1 MKRFCFFTLLLFLSA
16 FTACTYEAESVE
28 VRPETLVMAIGNTYQ
43 MHAKVKPDKASQH
56 VNWSST
62 DASIATVSD
71 LGMITAVRPGK
82 CEIRVYA
89 GDVKAACQ
97 LTVK

>member
-1 MKRFCFFTLLLFLSA
+1 MKRYFIFTCLLVFVTLA
-16 FTACTYEAESVE
+16 ACKHDAESVE
-28 VRPETLVMAIGNTYQ
+28 VRPETLVMAVGNTYQ

-56 VNWSST
+56 VEWSST
-62 DASIATVSD
+62 DASVATVSD

-82 CEIRVYA
+82 CEIVAYA

>member
-1 MKRFCFFTLLLFLSA
+1 MKRYFIVTCLLVFVTL
-16 FTACTYEAESVE
+16 TACKHDAESVE
-28 VRPETLVMAIGNTYQ
+28 VRPETLIMAIGNTYQ

-56 VNWSST
+56 VEWSST
-62 DASIATVSD
+62 DASVATVSD

-82 CEIRVYA
+82 CEIVAYA